1 MNRILLIGLVGL
13 VGCAPDHIALRDMG
27 SFHVG
32 GRKVEVSGKPVKDLV
47 FTPGGVPTTVD
58 LNGTYLVESMY
69 VQYFLPA
76 TRRGTVPL
84 LMWHGGGLTGVTYET
99 KPDGGEGWLTWF
111 LKRGWDVYN
120 SDAVE
125 RGRSGWAM
133 YPDIFTTDPVFMPM
147 AGPWDRFR
155 FGPGA
160 ESYAA
165 HATYPGMQFPV
176 EGYDNFLRQNVPR
189 WTSTDAPTIAAYTAL
204 VDRVCPC
211 VILVHSQAGQFGYR
225 VAQARPE
232 KVKALIAVEPSGI
245 GDAQQTARLA
255 GIPVLVLYGD
265 FIEADARWATIRR
278 NNLAFADAVNKEG
291 GKVEVVDL
299 PKVGIRGNSHMIM
312 MDRNSGAVAE
322 YIQAWLARQGLFQ

>member
-1 MNRILLIGLVGL
+1 
-13 VGCAPDHIALRDMG
+13 
-27 SFHVG
+27 
-32 GRKVEVSGKPVKDLV
+32 
-47 FTPGGVPTTVD
+47 
-58 LNGTYLVESMY
+58 
-69 VQYFLPA
+69 
-76 TRRGTVPL
+76 
-84 LMWHGGGLTGVTYET
+84 
-99 KPDGGEGWLTWF
+99 
-111 LKRGWDVYN
+111 
-120 SDAVE
+120 
-125 RGRSGWAM
+125 M

-155 FGPGA
+155 FGPGPK
-160 ESYAA
+160 SYAA
-165 HATYPGMQFPV
+165 QATYPGMQFPV

-225 VAQARPE
+225 VAQARPAM
-232 KVKALIAVEPSGI
+232 VKALIAVEPSGI
-245 GDAQQTARLA
+245 GDAQQPARLA

-265 FIEADARWATIRR
+265 FIEPDARWAAIRR

-312 MDRNSGAVAE
+312 MDRNSGDVAE
-322 YIQAWLARQGLFQ
+322 YIQAWLERQGLFQ

>member
-1 MNRILLIGLVGL
+1 
-13 VGCAPDHIALRDMG
+13 
-27 SFHVG
+27 
-32 GRKVEVSGKPVKDLV
+32 
-47 FTPGGVPTTVD
+47 
-58 LNGTYLVESMY
+58 
-69 VQYFLPA
+69 
-76 TRRGTVPL
+76 
-84 LMWHGGGLTGVTYET
+84 
-99 KPDGGEGWLTWF
+99 
-111 LKRGWDVYN
+111 
-120 SDAVE
+120 
-125 RGRSGWAM
+125 M
-133 YPDIFTTDPVFMPM
+133 YPGIFTTDPVFMPM

-155 FGPGA
+155 FGPGP

-176 EGYDNFLRQNVPR
+176 DGYDNFLRQNVPR

-312 MDRNSGAVAE
+312 MDRNSGDVAE

>member
-76 TRRGTVPL
+76 KRRGTVPL

-155 FGPGA
+155 FGPGP

-176 EGYDNFLRQNVPR
+176 DGYDNFLRQNVPR
-189 WTSTDAPTIAAYTAL
+189 WTGTDAPAIAAYTAL

-245 GDAQQTARLA
+245 GDAQQPARLA

-265 FIEADARWATIRR
+265 FIEPDARWATIRR
-278 NNLAFADAVNKEG
+278 SNLAFADAVNREG

-322 YIQAWLARQGLFQ
+322 YIQAWLERQGLFQ